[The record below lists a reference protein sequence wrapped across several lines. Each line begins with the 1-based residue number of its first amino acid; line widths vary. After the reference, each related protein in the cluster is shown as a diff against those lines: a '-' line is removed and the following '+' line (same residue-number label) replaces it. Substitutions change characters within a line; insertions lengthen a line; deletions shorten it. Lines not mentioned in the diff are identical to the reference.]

1 MSFSDDAQTIT
12 LPDGSSRALVRY
24 DDFDGISLVA
34 DRNALL
40 TRYRDHDLNTV
51 SDDDIFTASVAANPT
66 TTLVELANAREVAS
80 WGTHQAPGTCTA
92 VLSFTP
98 FTEEEL
104 AQNGVKSSLFVG
116 CLALT
121 GELFVGG
128 WHSFTYG
135 CDYRHGEIECPRVAL
150 PEGLYR
156 VTVHR
161 PFRADEE
168 RESVEETVF
177 LIHLERVGATH
188 ACEEL
193 VEVPGADGWL

>member
-1 MSFSDDAQTIT
+1 MSSSGGAQALT
-12 LPDGSSRALVRY
+12 LPDGSRRTLVRY
-24 DDFDGISLVA
+24 DDFDGISLIA

-40 TRYRDHDLNTV
+40 RRYRDHDLNTV
-51 SDDDIFTASVAANPT
+51 SADDIFTASVAARPSA
-66 TTLVELANAREVAS
+66 TLVELANAREVAS
-80 WGTHQAPGTCTA
+80 WGTHQSPGTCTA
-92 VLSFTP
+92 VLSLTP
-98 FTEEEL
+98 FTDEEL
-104 AQNGVKSSLFVG
+104 GQNGVKSTLSVG

-121 GELFVGG
+121 GELFVGA

-150 PEGLYR
+150 PAGLYR

-168 RESVEETVF
+168 RESMDETVF
-177 LIHLERVGATH
+177 LIHLERVAETH
-188 ACEEL
+188 TCEDL

>member
-1 MSFSDDAQTIT
+1 MSSGDRVQTIT
-12 LPDGSSRALVRY
+12 LPEGSIRTLVRY
-24 DDFDGISLVA
+24 DDFDGISLIA

-40 TRYRDHDLNTV
+40 RRYRDHDLATV
-51 SDDDIFTASVAANPT
+51 GDHEIFTASVAAKPT
-66 TTLVELANAREVAS
+66 VTLIALANAREVAS

-92 VLSFTP
+92 VLSLTP
-98 FTEEEL
+98 FTDEEL

-121 GELFVGG
+121 GELFVGA

-135 CDYRHGEIECPRVAL
+135 CDYRHGAIDCPRITL

-168 RESVEETVF
+168 RESLDDTVF
-177 LIHLERVGATH
+177 LIHLERVGETH
-188 ACEEL
+188 TCEQL
-193 VEVPGADGWL
+193 VAVPGADGWI